1 MNLNCEDLEKDPVF
15 SGPKHE
21 FRQKLIL
28 DMLNL
33 PKGSRVLDA
42 ACGVGN
48 LFFKLIKYG
57 YDTTGI
63 DLSDINIKDLMKN
76 GKARGLNVDDKVKK
90 MNVLKMDFPDGSF
103 DGVICGEVLEH
114 IEEDYLVVEELN
126 RVLKKNGVCVVT
138 VPANPKLWD
147 FNDELSGHV
156 RRYNKNQ
163 LVKLFEKHGFKVE
176 KINYYGFPLM
186 RFYVKYIYSQMLKK
200 KISNERKN
208 EMINMKIRKFEKLYP
223 LMSYLF
229 YIDKLFNWLPYG
241 IGLIIRG
248 RKI

>member
-63 DLSDINIKDLMKN
+63 DLSDINIKELMKN

-90 MNVLKMDFPDGSF
+90 MNVLKKD
-103 DGVICGEVLEH
+103 
-114 IEEDYLVVEELN
+114 
-126 RVLKKNGVCVVT
+126 GVCVVT